1 MLDYGG
7 IQSLTSRCVSGGH
20 SMFDGSYAAEMAE
33 FIYQFLPG
41 DRPELMTD
49 MSAWTPADE
58 AISQAH
64 YERLV
69 AGSETGR
76 VILAGRSQDGIGPA
90 VVIFRA
96 ESEEEARRFM
106 EEDPFV
112 ADGLFR
118 ASLHPFRAAL
128 VEGRPAP

>member
-1 MLDYGG
+1 M
-7 IQSLTSRCVSGGH
+7 SGT
-20 SMFDGSYAAEMAE
+20 DDLE

-41 DRPELMTD
+41 DRPELATD
-49 MSAWTPADE
+49 LSAWTEVDE
-58 AISQAH
+58 QARRAH
-64 YERLV
+64 YARLQ
-69 AGSETGR
+69 AAAEEGR

-90 VVIFRA
+90 IVIFRA

-112 ADGLFR
+112 AEGRFR

-128 VEGRPAP
+128 VERPSPL